1 MEAASGGLELDR
13 AIEAYGEAMTLKSG
27 SYRVSFDLA
36 VALER
41 TGAQE
46 EAEKIMEKLRRG
58 GSDANS
64 LVDSWGYVRWHTR
77 KVEAVELNLHR
88 GTRAMLQL
96 ALNHAWELIH
106 EANGLVCEFGVS

>member
-1 MEAASGGLELDR
+1 MQNLL
-13 AIEAYGEAMTLKSG
+13 
-27 SYRVSFDLA
+27 
-36 VALER
+36 
-41 TGAQE
+41 
-46 EAEKIMEKLRRG
+46 
-58 GSDANS
+58 SDANS

-77 KVEAVELNLHR
+77 KVEALELNLHR